1 MRLPWLVLLS
11 VCVQPMKS
19 AALPLRVDVE
29 YPKAPECATFAEKS
43 RGVIEEWYPKINEIL
58 FGPGHPLQTDS
69 ITLVC
74 EPMKWT
80 AWSDIE
86 KNRIHI
92 SSAFVTSHPEDFGT
106 VVHELT
112 HIVQHY
118 AKLKREGV
126 WLQEGI
132 ADYIRHQY
140 YERDIDSLAGQEIID
155 HSFDPDRDTYRKGYR
170 IAAVFFF
177 WVEKQKKPS
186 IIQDLNRGCADGRCT
201 GDLFVSICGKDVDTL
216 WAEFVS
222 ELKGKKTIPIEP
234 AA

>member
-1 MRLPWLVLLS
+1 MPGF
-11 VCVQPMKS
+11 
-19 AALPLRVDVE
+19 ALPFRVGVE
-29 YPKAPECATFAEKS
+29 YPKAPECASFAEKS
-43 RGVIEEWYPKINEIL
+43 RSVIEEWYPKINEIL
-58 FGPGHPLQTDS
+58 FAPEHPLQTGS

-74 EPMKWT
+74 EPMKGVAWT
-80 AWSDIE
+80 DID

-92 SSAFVTSHPEDFGT
+92 SSAFAAAHPEDFGT

-140 YERDIDSLAGQEIID
+140 YERDMDSLAAQELI
-155 HSFDPDRDTYRKGYR
+155 HHTFDPDHDNYRKGYR
-170 IAAVFFF
+170 VAAAFFF
-177 WVEKQKKPS
+177 WVEKQKKPT

-201 GDLFVSICGKDVDTL
+201 GDLFVGLCGKDVDTL
-216 WAEFVS
+216 WAEFVG
-222 ELKGKKTIPIEP
+222 ELKSNTRP
-234 AA
+234 AS